1 MLKIPQKYSHE
12 YVCCLPIELEQAIMK
27 EVKKEVTKLH
37 LSDSEKEEAIEN
49 ANNEKIC
56 NLTDTINF
64 EWV

>member
-1 MLKIPQKYSHE
+1 MIKIPQKYSHE
-12 YVCCLPIELEQAIMK
+12 YVCCLPIELEQAIMQ
-27 EVKKEVTKLH
+27 EVKKEVAKLH